1 VSYRTCVQGL
11 TSEEID
17 IAASEADVVYEEW
30 EEWEAGVAGED
41 DEDGGNG
48 GKGAGR
54 IPRQPAEP
62 PPHDKGKGYGKNG
75 KDGKDG
81 KDNFEAYIQG
91 VIHTATVNAHSI
103 AHAGAAAGH
112 VVAIPPLGRVPQA
125 ASGLRDMIPIR
136 RDTLRDITESL
147 DDAVR
152 ATEQARRILESG
164 SVAFEEQQRRLKS
177 SLISLRRALEVG
189 SQI

>member
-11 TSEEID
+11 TSEEIEV
-17 IAASEADVVYEEW
+17 AASEVDVVIEEW
-30 EEWEAGVAGED
+30 EEWEAAVAGED
-41 DEDGGNG
+41 DEDGGHG

-54 IPRQPAEP
+54 VPRQPAEP
-62 PPHDKGKGYGKNG
+62 PPHDTGKGYGKNG
-75 KDGKDG
+75 KDGKD
-81 KDNFEAYIQG
+81 NYEAYIQG
-91 VIHTATVNAHSI
+91 VIHTATVNAQAISN
-103 AHAGAAAGH
+103 AGAAAGH
-112 VVAIPPLGRVPQA
+112 MLAVPPLGRVPQA

-136 RDTLRDITESL
+136 RDTLRDITESI

-177 SLISLRRALEVG
+177 SLISLRRALEG
-189 SQI
+189 